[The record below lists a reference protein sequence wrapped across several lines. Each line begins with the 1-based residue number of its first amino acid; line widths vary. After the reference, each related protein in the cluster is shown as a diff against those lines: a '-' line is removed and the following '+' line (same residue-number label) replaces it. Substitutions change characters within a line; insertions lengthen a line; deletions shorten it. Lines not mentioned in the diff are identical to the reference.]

1 MNRFD
6 YNSVETKNEATPLLP
21 DIISSGLDVVFIGAA
36 ASHWSAEAGHYYAG
50 PNNRFWKLLF
60 QAGFT
65 PHQFE
70 ADQDEQLLK
79 YGIGLTCLFKHVA
92 SGANHLLPP
101 PSQPLRQELI
111 NKLILSSPSWICCNG
126 KDVYRMVFGKDC
138 LDWGEQW
145 ERIGGS
151 RLFIV
156 HSSSARADHWGN
168 ERLALYKELKQRIE
182 ETRAK
187 P

>member
-1 MNRFD
+1 
-6 YNSVETKNEATPLLP
+6 
-21 DIISSGLDVVFIGAA
+21 
-36 ASHWSAEAGHYYAG
+36 
-50 PNNRFWKLLF
+50 
-60 QAGFT
+60 
-65 PHQFE
+65 
-70 ADQDEQLLK
+70 
-79 YGIGLTCLFKHVA
+79 
-92 SGANHLLPP
+92 
-101 PSQPLRQELI
+101 
-111 NKLILSSPSWICCNG
+111 
-126 KDVYRMVFGKDC
+126 MVFGKDC

-151 RLFIV
+151 RLYIA

>member
-1 MNRFD
+1 
-6 YNSVETKNEATPLLP
+6 
-21 DIISSGLDVVFIGAA
+21 
-36 ASHWSAEAGHYYAG
+36 
-50 PNNRFWKLLF
+50 
-60 QAGFT
+60 
-65 PHQFE
+65 
-70 ADQDEQLLK
+70 
-79 YGIGLTCLFKHVA
+79 
-92 SGANHLLPP
+92 
-101 PSQPLRQELI
+101 
-111 NKLILSSPSWICCNG
+111 
-126 KDVYRMVFGKDC
+126 MVFGKDC